1 MPTAEW
7 IAAIY
12 TVLQWI
18 IRLTMIPVIMVRKQ
32 NPAAATTWLAIVF
45 FEPVIGLLL
54 YILIGENRLGRKRID
69 ERRSSRKAISPS
81 HRPDVDRRFVIN
93 PSEEQEHGILVYLA
107 EQVGGLPVVGGNRVR
122 SMIDTDKVID
132 AIVSDI
138 GAAQHH
144 VHLLFYI
151 YEDDAVGRRVS
162 EALMKA
168 SQRGVRCRVLADAVG
183 SSNLF
188 KRLAPEMRRA
198 GVEVVPALRV
208 GVVRMLF
215 ARMDLRNH
223 RKIAIF
229 DGRIAYTGSQN
240 IVEPT
245 YGHKRAGSW
254 YDAMVRIEGPAVHQL
269 QGIFAEDWFHE
280 SGQLI
285 DDPDL
290 FPKME
295 AQGNTAIQVVPS
307 GPDLPTEAFQ
317 DLIVEAIFR
326 ANSRVVIT
334 SPYFVPNEAMLM
346 ALRLAVLRGVRVDLV
361 VPKISDQRIVGAA
374 GKFYCEYMM
383 RYGANVHLF
392 DKGLLHCKTLTI
404 DNTLAVFGSANF
416 DVRSFMLNFEVNLL
430 AHAPDAVAGV
440 RELQQYYMDRS
451 IHATFDDMPGR
462 TLRGR
467 LQMNFAKLFTPLL

>member
-1 MPTAEW
+1 M
-7 IAAIY
+7 
-12 TVLQWI
+12 
-18 IRLTMIPVIMVRKQ
+18 
-32 NPAAATTWLAIVF
+32 
-45 FEPVIGLLL
+45 
-54 YILIGENRLGRKRID
+54 D
-69 ERRSSRKAISPS
+69 
-81 HRPDVDRRFVIN
+81 
-93 PSEEQEHGILVYLA
+93 
-107 EQVGGLPVVGGNRVR
+107 
-122 SMIDTDKVID
+122 DK
-132 AIVSDI
+132 
-138 GAAQHH
+138 
-144 VHLLFYI
+144 
-151 YEDDAVGRRVS
+151 VGRRVAD
-162 EALMKA
+162 ALVRACK
-168 SQRGVRCRVLADAVG
+168 RGVRCRVLADAVG
-183 SSNLF
+183 SSSLF
-188 KRLAPEMRRA
+188 RRLAHEMRRE

-208 GVVRMLF
+208 GILRMLF

-223 RKIAIF
+223 RKIAVV

-245 YGHKRAGSW
+245 YGHRRAGAW
-254 YDAMVRIEGPAVHQL
+254 YDAMARIEGPAVHQL

-280 SGQLI
+280 SGHLI
-285 DDPDL
+285 DEPDL
-290 FPKME
+290 FPQME
-295 AQGNTAIQVVPS
+295 SKGNTAIQVVPS

-326 ANSRVVIT
+326 ASSRVVIT

-361 VPKISDQRIVGAA
+361 VPRVSDQRVVGAA
-374 GKFYCEYMM
+374 TKFYCEYLM

-404 DNTLAVFGSANF
+404 DNTLAMFGSANF

-430 AHAPDAVAGV
+430 AHAPAAVEDM
-440 RELQQYYMDRS
+440 RTLQQYYIDQS